1 MIYGD
6 TLSRAHLKED
16 GKQIN
21 KEEINAEKHMIRSN
35 TASDEKTRQI
45 QEMTQK
51 DNVLQHLK
59 ISQMDGQNRKVI

>member
-16 GKQIN
+16 GKEIN

-35 TASDEKTRQI
+35 TASDEKQGRY
-45 QEMTQK
+45 K
-51 DNVLQHLK
+51 K
-59 ISQMDGQNRKVI
+59 